1 MQFCRK
7 TMLTAV
13 YWNVNRLQGFLD
25 EVCFELLLCLSLSLF
40 SNKPR
45 LKSVHLRLQQSDGPH
60 FQKGRPRKKAQTR
73 KKIAFATSSARS
85 NSCHSRSIYLK
96 AAGRNNLTLQWIL
109 IWTFDECES
118 YIGGSRKMLKSG
130 TKPYAH
136 STNSPKWHG
145 RRNLSAERKHYL
157 SLHFL
162 FVPKKFD
169 FLFSL
174 KSNSWFVNIK
184 SVAERKWRCWKGYQA
199 FLFIETVKNAILL
212 ILYKERTFLR
222 MLQGEDDMSKACSCY
237 FSPLAP
243 TILFAA
249 SRLFLLPLWGQTRG
263 ESQRN
268 DTSQN
273 TQSTTIVTRLE
284 LQACSSIQ
292 A

>member
-1 MQFCRK
+1 
-7 TMLTAV
+7 MLLFIW
-13 YWNVNRLQGFLD
+13 WNSSLKHPLII
-25 EVCFELLLCLSLSLF
+25 LLLSKVGQQATTGKLF
-40 SNKPR
+40 ESILQ
-45 LKSVHLRLQQSDGPH
+45 LKLLFGKEVSTWDCNNPMAHISKKEGQE
-60 FQKGRPRKKAQTR
+60 KKAQTR

-169 FLFSL
+169 FLF
-174 KSNSWFVNIK
+174 
-184 SVAERKWRCWKGYQA
+184 Y
-199 FLFIETVKNAILL
+199 
-212 ILYKERTFLR
+212 
-222 MLQGEDDMSKACSCY
+222 
-237 FSPLAP
+237 
-243 TILFAA
+243 
-249 SRLFLLPLWGQTRG
+249 
-263 ESQRN
+263 
-268 DTSQN
+268 
-273 TQSTTIVTRLE
+273 LE
-284 LQACSSIQ
+284 I
-292 A
+292 